1 MHFPDKANNFVKS
14 NTKAMTVE
22 QTKQAMLGD
31 WASIA
36 PEIRPSISKDA
47 DGNMKPFYLTRTFK
61 YLDCDKFELTVI
73 NSADA
78 YGKVP
83 LVKMLI
89 KGHMVWRGEHPI
101 APGAYKVDFIADDS
115 YEVTPLLQ
123 GFADAMN
130 KLAANGYD
138 KWEINNAQSVF
149 RKAFAPFG
157 LAEGQVFMEYDLVY
171 VLNDLLFW
179 GARNVDGRGFDKPE
193 NRPTN
198 LQIPLIKVK

>member
-1 MHFPDKANNFVKS
+1 MHIRDKANNFVKS
-14 NTKAMTVE
+14 NTKTMTVE

-47 DGNMKPFYLTRTFK
+47 DGNMKPFYLTRAFK
-61 YLDCDKFELTVI
+61 YLDGDKFELTVI

-89 KGHMVWRGEHPI
+89 KGHMVWQGEHPI
-101 APGAYKVDFIADDS
+101 APGAYKVDFIADEG

-130 KLAANGYD
+130 NIAANGYD
-138 KWEINNAQSVF
+138 KWEVNSAQSVL
-149 RKAFAPFG
+149 RKAFAPFS

-198 LQIPLIKVK
+198 LQIPLIRPK

>member
-1 MHFPDKANNFVKS
+1 
-14 NTKAMTVE
+14 MTVE
-22 QTKQAMLGD
+22 QTKQAMPGD
-31 WASIA
+31 WVSIA
-36 PEIRPSISKDA
+36 PEIRPSINKDA
-47 DGNMKPFYLTRTFK
+47 DGNMKPFYLTRAFK
-61 YLDCDKFELTVI
+61 YLAGDKFELTVI
-73 NSADA
+73 NSVDA

-89 KGHMVWRGEHPI
+89 RGHMVWQGEHPI
-101 APGAYKVDFIADDS
+101 AQGAYKVDFIADEG

-130 KLAANGYD
+130 QIAGNGYD
-138 KWEINNAQSVF
+138 KWEVNSAQSVL

-157 LAEGQVFMEYDLVY
+157 LSEGQIFMEYDLVY

-198 LQIPLIKVK
+198 LQIPLIKVQ

>member
-1 MHFPDKANNFVKS
+1 LHIWDKANNFAKS
-14 NTKAMTVE
+14 NTKTMTVE
-22 QTKQAMLGD
+22 QTKKAILGD
-31 WASIA
+31 WESIA

-47 DGNMKPFYLTRTFK
+47 DGNMKPFYLTRAFK
-61 YLDCDKFELTVI
+61 YLDGDQFQLTVI

-89 KGHMVWRGEHPI
+89 KGHMVWQGEHPI
-101 APGAYKVDFIADDS
+101 ATGAYKVDFIADGA

-123 GFADAMN
+123 GFADVMN
-130 KLAANGYD
+130 QIATTGFS
-138 KWEINNAQSVF
+138 KWEVNGTQSVLG
-149 RKAFAPFG
+149 KAFAPFG
-157 LAEGQVFMEYDLVY
+157 LSEGQIFMEFDLVY

-198 LQIPLIKVK
+198 LQIPLIRPK

>member
-1 MHFPDKANNFVKS
+1 LLNQIQ
-14 NTKAMTVE
+14 KAMTVE

-47 DGNMKPFYLTRTFK
+47 EGNMKPFYLTRAFR
-61 YLDCDKFELTVI
+61 YLDEDKFELTVI

-89 KGHMVWRGEHPI
+89 KGRMVWQGEHPI
-101 APGAYKVDFIADDS
+101 APGAYKVDFLADEG

-123 GFADAMN
+123 GFADVMN
-130 KLAANGYD
+130 QVASQGFD
-138 KWEINNAQSVF
+138 KWEVNSAQSVL

-157 LAEGQVFMEYDLVY
+157 LSEGQIFMEFDLVY

-198 LQIPLIKVK
+198 LQIPLIRPK